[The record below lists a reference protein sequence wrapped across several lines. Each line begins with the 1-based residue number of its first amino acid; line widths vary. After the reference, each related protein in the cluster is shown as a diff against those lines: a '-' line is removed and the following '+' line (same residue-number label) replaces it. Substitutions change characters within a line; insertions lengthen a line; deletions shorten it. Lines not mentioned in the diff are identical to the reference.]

1 MQFSKIHILIPSRIS
16 YYAKEIFK
24 NAYSKPLHNV
34 DSIIVYDNH
43 SLSGKN

>member
-1 MQFSKIHILIPSRIS
+1 MQKKFL
-16 YYAKEIFK
+16 K

-43 SLSGKN
+43 SLSEKN